1 MATNPFSPLDQTHLS
16 QINNGLQLLDQAEA
30 QVVLAKQAGIDVS
43 KQEADI
49 QLHKQKLLAL
59 KRTYF
64 PNG

>member
-1 MATNPFSPLDQTHLS
+1 MTNPVSPLDATHLS
-16 QINNGLQLLDQAEA
+16 QIVNGLQLLDQAEA

-43 KQEADI
+43 RQEKDI
-49 QLHKQKLLAL
+49 LEHRNKLLAL